1 MAQHKKASKILI
13 IHTIILLFMCC
24 SPLCH
29 AMNEI
34 SQSLNSSFHDTYTND
49 ILLSVND
56 SSVGEYDHLKGM
68 YISDNGSF
76 LVVLSCATTHYVD
89 VYNSNL
95 EFQNQIVL
103 YSAGS
108 VYAAFDESDGNVLL
122 YFPKENMK
130 IKVGTDG
137 QFISATE
144 IQAIPEYI
152 REMYGQQDY
161 EKVVHATRY
170 ALHTNSNTR
179 SVVVQSKSGDI
190 ISQYNVRSYDPA
202 PYIIIIVGVVAVF
215 FVFISKRKT
224 KYTGDCSVC

>member
-1 MAQHKKASKILI
+1 MVRHKKTSKFLTIL
-13 IHTIILLFMCC
+13 TIILLFMCC

-29 AMNEI
+29 ATTEA

-49 ILLSVND
+49 VLLAVND
-56 SSVGEYDHLKGM
+56 SSVGEYNYLEGM
-68 YISDNGSF
+68 YVSDNGSF
-76 LVVLSCATTHYVD
+76 LVVLSRATTHYVD

-130 IKVGTDG
+130 IKVKTDG
-137 QFISATE
+137 QFISAAE
-144 IQAIPEYI
+144 IQGIPEYI
-152 REMYGQQDY
+152 REMYDQQDY

-170 ALHTNSNTR
+170 ALYTNRNIR

-190 ISQYNVRSYDPA
+190 RYNVRSYDPA

-224 KYTGDCSVC
+224 GNTGGGSVC